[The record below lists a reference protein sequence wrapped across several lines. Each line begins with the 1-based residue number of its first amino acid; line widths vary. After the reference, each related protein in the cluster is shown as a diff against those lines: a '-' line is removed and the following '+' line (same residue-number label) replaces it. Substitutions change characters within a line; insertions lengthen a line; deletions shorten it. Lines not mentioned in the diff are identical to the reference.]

1 MPKVYLNS
9 FNYRKYSLER
19 AMRRARE
26 YGYDGVEIWSGH
38 FRLETVEETLREAQR
53 LGRELGIGTP
63 VLNLSGNVIED
74 DAEERRAR
82 MKRLV
87 EVIERC
93 PDYGVDLINGYAG
106 SLIVDRTDWANNG
119 SAAATEEHY
128 ERAIEAYRVLGPAAE
143 RAGVTITLEVHMN
156 TIHDTAASA
165 VRLLDAIGSPAVR
178 ANLDPGNMW
187 GVRTSEHPVDAV
199 GILGDRIAFVHFK
212 NARRVGYIPVG
223 VDYDYTLKEGELDYY
238 AIVSALVRA
247 GFRGPYGL
255 EWSGSGDPSVPTR
268 EDIEYLKGLLRDVA
282 LDEAEGRRPTTDA
295 STSSGQAGRPA
306 ELPSNHREPL

>member
-1 MPKVYLNS
+1 VPKIYLNS

-38 FRLETVEETLREAQR
+38 FKLDTVEETLNEARR
-53 LGRELGIGTP
+53 LGREIGVAAP
-63 VLNLSGNVIED
+63 VLNLSGNVIGD
-74 DAEERRAR
+74 DAAERQAR
-82 MKRLV
+82 VRRLL

-93 PDYGVDLINGYAG
+93 PEYGVELINGYAG
-106 SLIVDRTDWANNG
+106 SLIVDRKDWSKNG
-119 SAAATEEHY
+119 SEAATEEHY
-128 ERAIEAYRVLGPAAE
+128 ERAIDAYRVLGPAAE

-187 GVRTSEHPVDAV
+187 GVRRSEHPVDAV
-199 GILGDRIAFVHFK
+199 SILGDRIAFVHFK
-212 NARRVGYIPVG
+212 NARRVSYMDVG
-223 VDYDYTLKEGELDYY
+223 VDYEFTLKDGELDYY

-247 GFRGPYGL
+247 GFGGPYGL
-255 EWSGSGDPSVPTR
+255 EWSGSGDPSVPSR
-268 EDIEYLKGLLRDVA
+268 EDIEYLRDLLRDVA
-282 LDEAEGRRPTTDA
+282 LDEALATAPAARAPAAATGPA
-295 STSSGQAGRPA
+295 SD
-306 ELPSNHREPL
+306 HKEPL

>member
-1 MPKVYLNS
+1 MPKIYLNS

-38 FRLETVEETLREAQR
+38 FTLDTVEEALREAQR
-53 LGRELGIGTP
+53 LGREIGIGAP
-63 VLNLSGNVIED
+63 VLNLSGNVIGD
-74 DAEERRAR
+74 DPHERQAR
-82 MKRLV
+82 VHRLA

-93 PDYGVDLINGYAG
+93 ADYGVELINGYAG
-106 SLIVDRTDWANNG
+106 SLIVDRSNWANNG
-119 SAAATEEHY
+119 SAAAGKEHY
-128 ERAIEAYRVLGPAAE
+128 ERAVEAYRVLGPAAE

-199 GILGDRIAFVHFK
+199 PILGNRIAFVHFK
-212 NARRVGYIPVG
+212 NARRVSYLDVG
-223 VDYDYTLKEGELDYY
+223 VDYDFTLKEGELDYY
-238 AIVSALVRA
+238 AIVCALVRS
-247 GFRGPYGL
+247 GFEGPYGL

-268 EDIEYLKGLLRDVA
+268 EDIEYLRGLLRDVA
-282 LDEAEGRRPTTDA
+282 LDEALA
-295 STSSGQAGRPA
+295 SRAAHSVHGAMNSDTAASD
-306 ELPSNHREPL
+306 HKEPL

>member
-1 MPKVYLNS
+1 MPKIYLNS

-38 FRLETVEETLREAQR
+38 FKLETVEETLREAQR
-53 LGRELGIGTP
+53 LGREIGIRVP
-63 VLNLSGNVIED
+63 VLNLSGNVIGD
-74 DAEERRAR
+74 DPAEREAR
-82 MKRLV
+82 VRRLV

-93 PDYGVDLINGYAG
+93 PDHGVTLINGYAG
-106 SLIVDRTDWANNG
+106 SLIVDRSNWAKNG

-128 ERAIEAYRVLGPAAE
+128 QRAIEAYRVLGPAAE
-143 RAGVTITLEVHMN
+143 RAGVTLTLEVHMN

-165 VRLLDAIGSPAVR
+165 VRLLHAIGSPSVR

-199 GILGDRIAFVHFK
+199 PILGDWIAFVHFK
-212 NARRVGYIPVG
+212 NARRVSYLDVG
-223 VDYDYTLKEGELDYY
+223 VDYDFTLKEGELDYY
-238 AIVSALVRA
+238 AIVSALVRS
-247 GFRGPYGL
+247 GFEGPYGL

-268 EDIEYLKGLLRDVA
+268 EDIDYLRGLLRDVA
-282 LDEAEGRRPTTDA
+282 LDEGLAARAVRSGAAGAEGPA
-295 STSSGQAGRPA
+295 SDHQ
-306 ELPSNHREPL
+306 EPL